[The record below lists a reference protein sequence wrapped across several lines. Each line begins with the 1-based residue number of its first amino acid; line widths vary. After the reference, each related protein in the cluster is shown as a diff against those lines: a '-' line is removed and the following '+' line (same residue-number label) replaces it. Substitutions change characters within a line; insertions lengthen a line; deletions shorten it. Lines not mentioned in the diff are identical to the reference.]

1 MIGNPSR
8 ILRLDALRLHTLPPL
23 PPTVQTL
30 MVSDNYL
37 TSLPNLPSTLTWLDA
52 TANCLLTLPDPMPPH
67 LESLY
72 VSFNKIQTIPDM
84 PSSLKLLS
92 ADHNPILQIGELP
105 GIVILKLTDNAL
117 KYLPELPASA
127 LYVNHHCMRR

>member
-1 MIGNPSR
+1 
-8 ILRLDALRLHTLPPL
+8 
-23 PPTVQTL
+23 
-30 MVSDNYL
+30 
-37 TSLPNLPSTLTWLDA
+37 
-52 TANCLLTLPDPMPPH
+52 MPPH

-105 GIVILKLTDNAL
+105 GIVILKLADNAL